1 VTDILTPAE
10 VAARFGVAVKT
21 VGKWADAGKLASF
34 RTPGGHRRFHEA
46 DVLSALAQTT
56 TRTTDEQGA

>member
-1 VTDILTPAE
+1 MTTILTPAE

-21 VGKWADAGKLASF
+21 VSKWADAGKLASF

-56 TRTTDEQGA
+56 TRTDAQER